1 MLTRE
6 ELDEIV
12 AEMRLHF
19 VDKDE
24 CKNNVKEEDTKI
36 ESIKADITAMKLEQ
50 VRQGTKQS
58 VTIGILCAI
67 AVPLITVCV
76 KLLFGG
82 I

>member
-6 ELDEIV
+6 EMDEIID
-12 AEMRLHF
+12 EMRLHF

-24 CKNNVKEEDTKI
+24 CKGTVKEEDAKI
-36 ESIKADITAMKLEQ
+36 ESIKSEITAIKLEQ

-58 VTIGILCAI
+58 ITIGILCAI
-67 AVPLITVCV
+67 AVPLISLCI

-82 I
+82 